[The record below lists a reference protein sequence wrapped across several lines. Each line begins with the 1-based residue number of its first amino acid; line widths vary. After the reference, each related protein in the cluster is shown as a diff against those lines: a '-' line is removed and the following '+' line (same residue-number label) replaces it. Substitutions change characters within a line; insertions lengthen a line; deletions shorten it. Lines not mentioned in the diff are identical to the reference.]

1 MCVQTGI
8 WGFWVVAVCF
18 TGTPAAANALECV
31 RPANFIQSSLS
42 EIPHF
47 LSTSIDCALLL
58 CGRDIS
64 VRFIHRES

>member
-1 MCVQTGI
+1 M
-8 WGFWVVAVCF
+8 VAVCF